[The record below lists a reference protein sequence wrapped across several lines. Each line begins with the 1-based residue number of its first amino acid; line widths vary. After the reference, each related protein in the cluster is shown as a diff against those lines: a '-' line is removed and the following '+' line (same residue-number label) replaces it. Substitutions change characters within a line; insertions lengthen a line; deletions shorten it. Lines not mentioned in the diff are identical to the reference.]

1 MPKRAK
7 AVASKSKKK
16 APKRRRAPRRA
27 SSRAVLAAADAT
39 LGALR
44 ARRTHELSW
53 DEVERA
59 LDDLAFQAEHLRGLS
74 RPRLLEGLL
83 LALDL
88 PAAPPTEEAFV
99 ELARHLGLLR
109 DDDEDGRGLAH
120 IKALWS
126 ALRLFW
132 LNGSLPAAPP

>member
-1 MPKRAK
+1 MAKRAK

-16 APKRRRAPRRA
+16 APKRRRVPRRS

-39 LGALR
+39 LGPLR

-59 LDDLAFQAEHLRGLS
+59 LDDLAFQAEHLRGLP
-74 RPRLLEGLL
+74 RPKALEGLL
-83 LALDL
+83 LAFDL

-99 ELARHLGLLR
+99 ELTRHLGLLR
-109 DDDEDGRGLAH
+109 DDDGDPRSEAH
-120 IKALWS
+120 VRALWS

-132 LNGSLPAAPP
+132 LRGCEGAPPP